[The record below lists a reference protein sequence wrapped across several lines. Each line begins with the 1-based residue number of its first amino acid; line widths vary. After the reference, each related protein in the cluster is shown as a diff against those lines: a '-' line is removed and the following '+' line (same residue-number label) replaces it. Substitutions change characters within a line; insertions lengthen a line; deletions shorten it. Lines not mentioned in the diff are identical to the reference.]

1 MLNVPLNEVDFSATM
16 FSLTLGFVWFLGPQ
30 EAPASSD
37 KADVMKAEV
46 DGSVRPERIKISK
59 GFVAK
64 ESVKGHMASSILP
77 PSLGTVSV

>member
-1 MLNVPLNEVDFSATM
+1 MV
-16 FSLTLGFVWFLGPQ
+16 LGPQ

-37 KADVMKAEV
+37 KADVKAEV